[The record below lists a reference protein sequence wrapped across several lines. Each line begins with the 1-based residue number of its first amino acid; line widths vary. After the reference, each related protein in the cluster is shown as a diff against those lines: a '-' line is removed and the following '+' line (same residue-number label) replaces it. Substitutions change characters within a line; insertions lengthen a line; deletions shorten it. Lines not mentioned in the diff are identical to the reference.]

1 MANKA
6 NLTFG
11 SLTFLLGAALL
22 TASAASRAQA
32 TVDDDKSTS
41 AEDTEVSGTA
51 PGVNPKDNITKA
63 EVIIKHDNLNDGIS
77 VTTMAFKYDI
87 AFDQHWGANIELPVA
102 NLRGPVPTTDTGGDP
117 TLLVRNLE
125 RPVENTADGTFNEAG
140 IGDLNLRV
148 RNVNTAGPVSVL
160 SAVEFV
166 VPTATNDVIG
176 SGKLQINPVIG
187 AVYAFDQ
194 QTFAFAGYKHY
205 FSIAG
210 KDDRENINR
219 SEIRA
224 LFARLFTNAT
234 WTLGDIKYSKSH
246 KGLKAE
252 TIDLEVEYGSML
264 SRSIALSGRVG
275 TSFLD
280 SKRQFGLSLNL
291 RKIF

>member
-1 MANKA
+1 MNAHPPLKP
-6 NLTFG
+6 FV
-11 SLTFLLGAALL
+11 FILGAMLL
-22 TASAASRAQA
+22 VAHASSTAQETADADWSVESG
-32 TVDDDKSTS
+32 DK
-41 AEDTEVSGTA
+41 ELSGTA

-63 EVIIKHDNLNDGIS
+63 EVIIKHDNLSDGTS
-77 VTTMAFKYDI
+77 VTTMALKYDI
-87 AFDQHWGANIELPVA
+87 AFDQHWGANIELPVT
-102 NLRGPVPTTDTGGDP
+102 NLRGRVQPAATGGDP
-117 TLLVRNLE
+117 TLLVRNIE
-125 RPVENTADGTFNEAG
+125 RPLESPAGSTFNEAG
-140 IGDLNLRV
+140 IGDLNLRA
-148 RNVNTAGPVSVL
+148 RNVNTFGPVSLL

-176 SGKLQINPVIG
+176 SGKLQVNPVIG
-187 AVYAFDQ
+187 AVYAFNQ
-194 QTFAFAGYKHY
+194 QTFAFGGYKHY

-210 KDDRENINR
+210 EDDRENINR
-219 SEIRA
+219 SEVRV

-252 TIDLEVEYGSML
+252 TVDLEVEYGSML

-280 SKRQFGLSLNL
+280 SERQFGLSLNL